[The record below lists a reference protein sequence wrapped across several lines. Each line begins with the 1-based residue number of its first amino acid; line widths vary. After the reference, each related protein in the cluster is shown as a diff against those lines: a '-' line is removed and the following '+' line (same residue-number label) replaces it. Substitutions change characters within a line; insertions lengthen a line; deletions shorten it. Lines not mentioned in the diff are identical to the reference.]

1 MGLTRKRRR
10 APTGLTPERRYVCV
24 VLHDVAPARW
34 AGCTRVLAQLR
45 AVAREA
51 GVELP
56 LTLLV
61 VPEMHGVPGASS
73 QYLRWLHRL
82 AKSGHELALHGYT
95 HSDQGPPPRGLVER
109 LVRERYT
116 AREGE
121 FSALDEAQAAA
132 RLVQGKAWALQH
144 GLPMPGFV
152 APAWLLSPAARLAVA
167 EAGFRYTCTLNKI
180 IALPGG
186 ESLHAPSLV
195 FSTRSG
201 WRRSLSLLWN
211 RNLAW
216 RQRQA
221 PVLRL
226 ELHPQDADHPAVL
239 RCWSEVL
246 ADALRTRQPLLLK
259 QAAELVRPLALQRAQ
274 DPRVRGR

>member
-1 MGLTRKRRR
+1 MPLPGKRRR
-10 APTGLTPERRYVCV
+10 SRVGMLPERRYVCV

-45 AVAREA
+45 AVAREV

-95 HSDQGPPPRGLVER
+95 HSDEGPPPRSLVER

-116 AREGE
+116 ASEGE

-132 RLVQGKAWALQH
+132 RLVQGKAWAQQH
-144 GLPMPGFV
+144 GLQMPGFV
-152 APAWLLSPAARLAVA
+152 APAWLLSEAASRAVA
-167 EAGFRYTCTLNKI
+167 AAGFRYTCTLNKI

-186 ESLHAPSLV
+186 QSLHAPSLV

-201 WRRSLSLLWN
+201 WRRGLSLIWN

-221 PVLRL
+221 PLLRF
-226 ELHPQDADHPAVL
+226 ELHPQDADHPDVL
-239 RCWSEVL
+239 RCWSQLL
-246 ADALRTRQPLLLK
+246 AQALRTRQPLLLQ
-259 QAAELVRPLALQRAQ
+259 QAAELVRPPAAERAQ

>member
-1 MGLTRKRRR
+1 MRKRRR
-10 APTGLTPERRYVCV
+10 PSPDVPERRYVCV

-45 AVAREA
+45 AVARAA

-95 HSDQGPPPRGLVER
+95 HRDQGPPPRGWIER

-116 AREGE
+116 ASEGE
-121 FSALDEAQAAA
+121 FSALDETQAAA
-132 RLVQGKAWALQH
+132 RLVQGKAWAQQH
-144 GLPMPGFV
+144 GLQMPGFV
-152 APAWLLSPAARLAVA
+152 APAWLLSDAARHAVA

-186 ESLHAPSLV
+186 QSLHAPSLV

-201 WRRSLSLLWN
+201 WRRGLSLVWN
-211 RNLAW
+211 GSLAW
-216 RQRQA
+216 RQRNA

-226 ELHPQDADHPAVL
+226 ELHPQDADHPSVL
-239 RCWSEVL
+239 RCWSRML
-246 ADALRTRQPLLLK
+246 ATALRTRQPLLLK
-259 QAAELVRPLALQRAQ
+259 QAAELVQPMTALRAQ

>member
-1 MGLTRKRRR
+1 MKKLRRSSP
-10 APTGLTPERRYVCV
+10 AVPQRRYVCV
-24 VLHDVAPARW
+24 VMHDVAPARW

-82 AKSGHELALHGYT
+82 ARSGHELALHGYT
-95 HSDQGPPPRGLVER
+95 HSDDGPPPRGLFER

-116 AREGE
+116 ASEGE
-121 FSALDEAQAAA
+121 FSALDGEQAAA
-132 RLVQGKAWALQH
+132 RLVQGKAWAQQH
-144 GLPMPGFV
+144 GLQMPGFV
-152 APAWLLSPAARLAVA
+152 APAWLLSDAARQAVA
-167 EAGFRYTCTLNKI
+167 QAGFRYTCTLNKI
-180 IALPGG
+180 IALPG
-186 ESLHAPSLV
+186 EQSLHAPSLV

-201 WRRSLSLLWN
+201 WRRGLSLLWN

-221 PVLRL
+221 PLLRL
-226 ELHPQDADHPAVL
+226 ELHPQDADHPTVL
-239 RCWSEVL
+239 RCWSRVL
-246 ADALRTRQPLLLK
+246 VNALQTRQPLLMM
-259 QAAELVRPLALQRAQ
+259 QAAELVRPLTAERAK
-274 DPRVRGR
+274 DPRVCGH

>member
-1 MGLTRKRRR
+1 MRARRR
-10 APTGLTPERRYVCV
+10 TSVGTPERRYVCV
-24 VLHDVAPARW
+24 VLHDVSPARW

-95 HSDQGPPPRGLVER
+95 HRDEGPPSRGFVER

-116 AREGE
+116 ASEGE
-121 FSALDEAQAAA
+121 FSALDAAA
-132 RLVQGKAWALQH
+132 AAQRLRQGTAWAQQH
-144 GLPMPGFV
+144 GLQMPGFV
-152 APAWLLSPAARLAVA
+152 APAWLLSEAARSAVA
-167 EAGFRYTCTLNKI
+167 EAGFRYTCTLNRI

-186 ESLHAPSLV
+186 QSLHAPSLV

-201 WRRSLSLLWN
+201 WRRGLSLLWN

-216 RQRQA
+216 RQRDA
-221 PVLRL
+221 PLLRL
-226 ELHPQDADHPAVL
+226 ELHPQDAEHPAVL
-239 RCWSEVL
+239 RCWSRVL
-246 ADALRTRQPLLLK
+246 ERALLDRQPLLLK
-259 QAAELVRPLALQRAQ
+259 QAAELVRPTPIERVK
-274 DPRVRGR
+274 DPRAHGQ

>member
-1 MGLTRKRRR
+1 MRKRRLSS
-10 APTGLTPERRYVCV
+10 PDVPERRYVCV

-34 AGCTRVLAQLR
+34 AGCTRVLARLR

-95 HSDQGPPPRGLVER
+95 HSDEGPPPRGWMER

-116 AREGE
+116 ANEGE
-121 FSALDEAQAAA
+121 FSALDEEQAAA
-132 RLVQGKAWALQH
+132 RLVRGKAWVQQH
-144 GLPMPGFV
+144 GLQMPGFV
-152 APAWLLSPAARLAVA
+152 APAWLLSDAARRAVA

-186 ESLHAPSLV
+186 QSLHAPSLV

-201 WRRSLSLLWN
+201 WRRGLSLLWN
-211 RNLAW
+211 RSLAW

-221 PVLRL
+221 PLLRL

-239 RCWSEVL
+239 RCWSRVL
-246 ADALRTRQPLLLK
+246 ANALRTRQPLLLQ
-259 QAAELVRPLALQRAQ
+259 QAAELVRPLAAERAK